1 MITIY
6 SPCWHDDG
14 IVECYSILL
23 TIDREQ
29 STLRAARAK
38 LIDVRE
44 ALYDACK
51 SFSLPDI
58 DDDAYEG
65 MSSLFDALAFVTEAM
80 RARPGCRSQ
89 IQHALRCLERL
100 KVVNHVDQ
108 V

>member
-38 LIDVRE
+38 LIDVRD
-44 ALYDACK
+44 ALHDAWRAFGEDSDQGEDREQWFC
-51 SFSLPDI
+51 I
-58 DDDAYEG
+58 
-65 MSSLFDALAFVTEAM
+65 FDALGFVTEAM
-80 RARPGCRSQ
+80 RVRPGCRAQ